1 MLARL
6 LPQERPSMAS
16 DSKSFALVALIAT
29 LLSPQLAAA
38 AEPGDAVKEAPDAV
52 PEDLPRL
59 VLDTGRTAVAPPEK
73 DLIRF
78 QLHGEY
84 QVRYEHLRSFPLDV
98 STRVANDKPGA
109 VEDTLGQRNFFSH
122 WLRLTP
128 RLQIRD
134 NIEVIGQ
141 FDAVSGLVIGELAH
155 DSHADETAR
164 NEYDGFKNVQAR
176 WLYAEIKTQVG
187 LFRVGQQPSHWG
199 MGLLANDGDHP
210 TLFGDYRYGSIV
222 ERLLYATRPGGKDS
236 PIAVVVAGDLVYRDQ
251 LAQLSRGDQAFQ
263 GVLAAL
269 YDKGPNQIGLYGVW
283 RQQVND
289 KTSGSQFF
297 TYTDRLNLG
306 ILDVSGKFAVP
317 VAGTPDTFVF
327 GAAEAALVFGSTNLV
342 RTADQSKDDSAT
354 TVRAFGGAARLG
366 VVRRAYAPVT
376 KTYGVPDPVTFGDV
390 LGQVEVGYASGDADP
405 YDGTEKRFTF
415 NPNYKVGLVLFDE
428 VMRWQ
433 TARAATAAMDPLLQN
448 GSRPTPGTDLLP
460 SNGGVFGA
468 QYINPTMLVRPRRW
482 LDLKAGMVLAQTTA
496 DYVDPYRVAVQGAY
510 TNYRGGEPRR
520 HDLGVELDAGVEARI
535 PLEYK
540 MTLALGAQGGV
551 LFPGG
556 ALANDVGQTMK
567 APWLAIG
574 RLGLLF

>member
-1 MLARL
+1 MPPKTLALLTML
-6 LPQERPSMAS
+6 
-16 DSKSFALVALIAT
+16 T
-29 LLSPQLAAA
+29 LLAVSPLAAA
-38 AEPGDAVKEAPDAV
+38 AETEDATAEDPDAV
-52 PEDLPRL
+52 PEDFPRL
-59 VLDTGRTAVAPPEK
+59 VLDTGRTEIAPPEK

-84 QVRYEHLRSFPLDV
+84 QLRYQHMRSFPLDV
-98 STRVANDKPGA
+98 STRVANEKPGA
-109 VEDTLGQRNFFSH
+109 VEDSLGQRNMLTH

-141 FDAVSGLVIGELAH
+141 LDAVSGLVMGDLAH
-155 DSHADETAR
+155 DTHADETPR
-164 NEYDGFKNVQAR
+164 DEHDGFKNVQAR
-176 WLYAEIKTQVG
+176 WLYAEIKTQIG

-199 MGLLANDGDHP
+199 MGILANDGDHP

-236 PIAVVVAGDLVYRDQ
+236 PIAVVVAGDLVFRDQ
-251 LAQLSRGDQAFQ
+251 LARLSRGDEAFQ
-263 GVLAAL
+263 GVLAAV
-269 YDKGPNQIGLYGVW
+269 YDKGPNQIGVYGVW
-283 RQQVND
+283 RHQVND

-317 VAGTPDTFVF
+317 VAGTPNTFVF
-327 GAAEAALVFGSTNLV
+327 GAAEGALVFGSTNMI
-342 RTADQSKDDSAT
+342 RTNDQARDDSST

-366 VVRRAYAPVT
+366 VVHRAYAPVT
-376 KTYGVPDPVTFGDV
+376 RTYGVLDPVSYGDIV
-390 LGQVEVGYASGDADP
+390 GQFEVGYASGDADP
-405 YDGTEKRFTF
+405 YDGTEKRFSF
-415 NPNYKVGLVLFDE
+415 NPNYRVGLVLFDE

-448 GSRPTPGTDLLP
+448 GARPTPGADLLP
-460 SNGGVFGA
+460 SNGGVCGA
-468 QYINPTMLVRPRRW
+468 QYINPTVLVRPRRW
-482 LDLKAGMVLAQTTA
+482 LDLKAGMVIAQTTA
-496 DYVDPYRVAVQGAY
+496 DYVDPYRVAVNGAY
-510 TNYRGGEPRR
+510 TNYRGGNPRR
-520 HDLGVELDAGVEARI
+520 HDLGVELDAGIEARV

-551 LFPGG
+551 LLPGG
-556 ALANDVGQTMK
+556 ALANDIGETMK

-574 RLGLLF
+574 RVGLLF